1 MAKIDALR
9 LKYLKRQLTFQWQWY
24 LLLLPSVVYMLVF
37 SYIPIYGIQIAFR
50 DFGPSRGI
58 WGSKWVGLE
67 FFKQFLDYPGFENI
81 MRNTVLISLYSLA
94 TFPLPCLFALLL
106 HEMKNLRYKKLI
118 QTVSYAPHFISTTI
132 ICAMLSLYF
141 ARSNGLVNNVIEMLG
156 GSRVAFL
163 EKPSAFYHL
172 YVWSD
177 VWQGLGFSA
186 IIYIAA
192 LSGVSPDL
200 YEAARIDGA
209 TRLQIM
215 RNINIPCIMPTI
227 IINLILRCG
236 SILSVGFE
244 KTYLLQNP
252 LNLATSQVIS
262 TYTYEIGLGGGQFSY
277 SAAISLFNTA
287 VNLLLLF
294 IVNQTAKS
302 VSEISLW

>member
-1 MAKIDALR
+1 
-9 LKYLKRQLTFQWQWY
+9 
-24 LLLLPSVVYMLVF
+24 
-37 SYIPIYGIQIAFR
+37 
-50 DFGPSRGI
+50 
-58 WGSKWVGLE
+58 
-67 FFKQFLDYPGFENI
+67 
-81 MRNTVLISLYSLA
+81 MRNTVLISLYALA
-94 TFPLPCLFALLL
+94 TFPLPCVFALML
-106 HEMKNLRYKKLI
+106 HEMKNLRYKKLV

-132 ICAMLSLYF
+132 ICAMLSLFF

-192 LSGVSPDL
+192 LSGVSTDL

-215 RNINIPCIMPTI
+215 RYINIPCIMPTI
-227 IINLILRCG
+227 VINLILRCG
-236 SILSVGFE
+236 SLLGVGFE

-252 LNLATSQVIS
+252 LNLAASQVIS
-262 TYTYEIGLGGGQFSY
+262 TYTYEIGLSGGQFSY
-277 SAAISLFNTA
+277 SAAIGFFNTA
-287 VNLLLLF
+287 VNLLMLF
-294 IVNQTAKS
+294 IVNKIAKS